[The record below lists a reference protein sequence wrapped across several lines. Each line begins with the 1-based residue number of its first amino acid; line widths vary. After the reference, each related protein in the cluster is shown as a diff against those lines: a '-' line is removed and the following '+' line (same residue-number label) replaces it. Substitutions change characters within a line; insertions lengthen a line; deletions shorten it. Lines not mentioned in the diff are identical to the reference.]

1 MSPTRRELLRMRW
14 LAPEGPTPG
23 QARAQE
29 PTQAPLGIGC
39 SAERPGVEAPPPWVP
54 AAPAPPPR
62 GRRG

>member
-14 LAPEGPTPG
+14 LAPEGPASG

-39 SAERPGVEAPPPWVP
+39 SAERAGDEAPPPWVQ
-54 AAPAPPPR
+54 AASKPPP
-62 GRRG
+62 GRPRD